1 MYKISLKIG
10 DNKWSLFLEIG
21 TRFAARRKTS
31 FPFNIELE
39 ILDGM
44 AIGERNKSRMTG
56 NEKKTNS
63 PLLAYDMIVYIE
75 NPKEATDKLLG

>member
-1 MYKISLKIG
+1 MHKMSLKIG

-31 FPFNIELE
+31 FPFNTVLE

-56 NEKKTNS
+56 NEKKQIH
-63 PLLAYDMIVYIE
+63 PYLPMI
-75 NPKEATDKLLG
+75 